1 MIITTAGT
9 ATHGAPELLQRSM
22 VYILTW
28 MQEEAVLDE
37 CFIISINVFIC
48 SCVCNCVSIN
58 IRTYIHTLNLFP
70 LFGGLEI
77 LPGNVPTLPLRQ
89 NGR

>member
-9 ATHGAPELLQRSM
+9 ATHGAPEQGSM
-22 VYILTW
+22 VYNVYILTW

-58 IRTYIHTLNLFP
+58 IRTYIH
-70 LFGGLEI
+70 
-77 LPGNVPTLPLRQ
+77 
-89 NGR
+89 